1 MVAATID
8 TPVIDTMPE
17 VPLSGCKLSVEQVP
31 LAIRQ
36 LVSILFDHLDA
47 DYEGIFVHLL
57 RYARVQQPDDMAIIS
72 IPNQWQL
79 HQQDRDWPCCYATLN
94 TCIRLLCALG
104 ILHKEPRRKYRE
116 AEYHLPLTDYT
127 IPLDAFSA
135 LDNLIDPEHTRNQK
149 VRGLAEEVKGR
160 LILLYIRQEEST
172 VRFEQVDP
180 VLRAAL
186 DNAQR
191 QIEALGVSKQKKQQ
205 LITQISQV
213 MMELYAAGK
222 IAGSKISVPAVDSP
236 PSTSSLE
243 VVRAVKHVQERD
255 IPDDGSTTTVDSDS
269 DRKAK
274 IVTRVVDSDIAVAS
288 HHSCS
293 STSLSKVVDFCTSE
307 PTVQMAQAASQ
318 DEYRRQNL
326 PGHST
331 ITEKAVDF
339 GGSPVRNLP
348 PSHQMV
354 DLDPGIDNDSNTF
367 SKNLPQEKDTIV
379 IEGAA
384 AESTSR
390 PPRALYRPIDARTA
404 RMLATYVEGNPGN
417 FRSYITLSQKYHP
430 QIIRAAIINMLA
442 HTYFPDLEGDIPGD
456 VDGELTGKIGRPRK
470 PGAWVTS
477 CCQAYNQYGIPLV
490 MRTLLEIYKGP
501 YSTIQKDMDTLSR
514 ELPPKQYWMQWQ
526 EYRLSLELGK
536 PSSLQ
541 DSLPSYGA
549 GGDTH
554 AVHEGMTSNQ
564 AQELAKQMNRE
575 GRSYGI
581 TAKPCTQHGYW
592 EVEMELCFQDCT
604 STYRFHSKQ
613 QWEQYFASIQDL
625 SI

>member
-1 MVAATID
+1 MVAATIEK
-8 TPVIDTMPE
+8 PVIDMMPE

-47 DYEGIFVHLL
+47 NYQGIFVHLL
-57 RYARVQQPDDMAIIS
+57 RYARVQQPDDVAIIN

-104 ILHKEPRRKYRE
+104 ILHKGPRRKHRA
-116 AEYHLPLTDYT
+116 AEYHLPLTDYA
-127 IPLDAFSA
+127 IPLDALSA

-160 LILLYIRQEEST
+160 LLLLYLRQEEST

-180 VLRAAL
+180 VLQAAL
-186 DNAQR
+186 ARAQR

-205 LITQISQV
+205 LSIQISQV

-222 IAGSKISVPAVDSP
+222 IAGRRISVPTVDSP

-243 VVRAVKHVQERD
+243 AVRADKHVQARG
-255 IPDDGSTTTVDSDS
+255 ISDDGSTTTVDSDS

-274 IVTRVVDSDIAVAS
+274 IVTRVVDSGIAVAS

-293 STSLSKVVDFCTSE
+293 STSLAKTVDLCTNESS
-307 PTVQMAQAASQ
+307 VQMAQPASQ
-318 DEYRRQNL
+318 GEYRRQNL
-326 PGHST
+326 PGQST

-348 PSHQMV
+348 PGHQAV
-354 DLDPGIDNDSNTF
+354 DLDPGIDNDSNTV

-379 IEGAA
+379 IDGAV
-384 AESTSR
+384 ESTSGQ
-390 PPRALYRPIDARTA
+390 PRALYRPMDARTA
-404 RMLATYVEGNPGN
+404 HLLAIFVEGNTGN
-417 FRSYITLSQKYHP
+417 YRSYIALSRKYHP
-430 QIIRAAIINMLA
+430 QVLRSAIINMLA
-442 HTYFPDLEGDIPGD
+442 HTYFPDLVGDLPGD
-456 VDGELTGKIGRPRK
+456 VDGELTGKVGRPRK

-477 CCQAYNQYGIPLV
+477 CCQAYTQYGIPPV
-490 MRTLLEIYKGP
+490 MRVLLQVYKGP
-501 YSTIQKDMDTLSR
+501 YSTIREEMEALSR

-536 PSSLQ
+536 PSSPQ

-581 TAKPCTQHGYW
+581 TANPCSQHGHW
-592 EVEMELCFQDCT
+592 EVEMELCFQDRT